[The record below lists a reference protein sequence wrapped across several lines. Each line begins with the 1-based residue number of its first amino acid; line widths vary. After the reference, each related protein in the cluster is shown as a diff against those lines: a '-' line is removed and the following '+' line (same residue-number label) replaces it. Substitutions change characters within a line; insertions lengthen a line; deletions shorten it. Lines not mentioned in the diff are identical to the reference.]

1 MTDHYPPHPITR
13 PGASPAGGGP
23 DRPEIITPGAW
34 IRFPGAG
41 PFVLATMASRFVAR
55 LVDAAILV
63 IPAGAGFAGLLSAVV
78 AHQPRL
84 WWTLLLIAPA
94 TLIVWFG
101 YEGLLVG
108 LRGATVGKTVAG
120 VRVVTARSA
129 TPRSGGPGVGVGMTR
144 AAMLALPGLVPC
156 LGWFITALVS
166 VSPFFDEFARQG
178 WQDKAAGTFVV
189 STKPVH
195 Y

>member
-1 MTDHYPPHPITR
+1 M
-13 PGASPAGGGP
+13 G
-23 DRPEIITPGAW
+23 
-34 IRFPGAG
+34 
-41 PFVLATMASRFVAR
+41 SRFVAR

-63 IPAGAGFAGLLSAVV
+63 IPAGAGFVGLLLAVV
-78 AHQPRL
+78 VHQPRL

-101 YEGLLVG
+101 YEGLSIG
-108 LRGATVGKTVAG
+108 LCGATVGKTVAG
-120 VRVVTARSA
+120 LRVVTARSA
-129 TPRSGGPGVGVGMTR
+129 AAQRGGPGVGAGMAR
-144 AAMLALPGLVPC
+144 AAMLLLPGLVPC
-156 LGWFITALVS
+156 LGGFITVLVS

-178 WQDKAAGTFVV
+178 WPDKAAGTYVV